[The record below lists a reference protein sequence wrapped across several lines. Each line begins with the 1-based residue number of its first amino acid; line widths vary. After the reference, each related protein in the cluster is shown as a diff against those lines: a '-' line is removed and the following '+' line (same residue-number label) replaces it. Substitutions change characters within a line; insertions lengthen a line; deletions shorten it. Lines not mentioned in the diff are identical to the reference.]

1 VSREVVVKSGLF
13 RYSQKIFVGSHVLHA
28 DEQGD
33 SGGTDFGPNPYELLL
48 AALGA
53 CTSMTVRIY
62 AERKQWP
69 LKSVEVRLAHA
80 TIYAQECATCDTKE
94 GMLDRIERE
103 ITLFGDLSD
112 EQRHRLLEIAER
124 CPVHRTLVSEV
135 QICTRLIADHPPF
148 LSRPSEARNHETE
161 MR

>member
-1 VSREVVVKSGLF
+1 MSRTVVVESGLL
-13 RYSQKIFVGSHVLHA
+13 RYSLKISVGSHVLHA
-28 DEQGD
+28 DEPCD
-33 SGGTDFGPNPYELLL
+33 SGGKDSGPNPYELLL

-69 LKSVEVRLAHA
+69 LKSVEVRLSHA
-80 TIYAQECATCDTKE
+80 KIYAEECATCDTKE

-124 CPVHRTLVSEV
+124 CPVHRTLVSEI
-135 QICTRLIADHPPF
+135 QICTRLIADHPPV
-148 LSRPSEARNHETE
+148 PIAAK
-161 MR
+161 

>member
-1 VSREVVVKSGLF
+1 MSRTVVVKSGLL
-13 RYSQKIFVGSHVLHA
+13 RYSQKISVGSHVLHA
-28 DEQGD
+28 DEPGD
-33 SGGTDFGPNPYELLL
+33 YGGNDFGPNPYELLL

-53 CTSMTVRIY
+53 CTSMTVRMY

-69 LKSVEVRLAHA
+69 LKSVEVRLAHSK
-80 TIYAQECATCDTKE
+80 IYAEECATCDIKE

-135 QICTRLIADHPPF
+135 QIGTRLIADDPPV
-148 LSRPSEARNHETE
+148 PIAAK
-161 MR
+161 

>member
-1 VSREVVVKSGLF
+1 VSRTVVVKSGLL
-13 RYSQKIFVGSHVLHA
+13 RYSQKISVGSHVLQA

-33 SGGTDFGPNPYELLL
+33 SGGNDSGPNPYELLL

-53 CTSMTVRIY
+53 CTSMTVRMY

-69 LKSVEVRLAHA
+69 LKSVEVRLAHSK
-80 TIYAQECATCDTKE
+80 IYAEECATCDTKE

-103 ITLFGDLSD
+103 IALFGDLSD

-135 QICTRLIADHPPF
+135 KISTRLIADHPPV
-148 LSRPSEARNHETE
+148 PIAAK
-161 MR
+161 

>member
-1 VSREVVVKSGLF
+1 MSRTVVVKSGLLL
-13 RYSQKIFVGSHVLHA
+13 RYSQKISVGPHVLHA
-28 DEQGD
+28 DEPRD
-33 SGGTDFGPNPYELLL
+33 SGGSDFGPNPHELLL

-53 CTSMTVRIY
+53 CTSMTVRMY

-69 LKSVEVRLAHA
+69 LKSVEVRLAHSKMHA
-80 TIYAQECATCDTKE
+80 KQCATCDTKD

-103 ITLFGDLSD
+103 IVLFGDLSD

-135 QICTRLIADHPPF
+135 QICTRLIADYPPVS
-148 LSRPSEARNHETE
+148 LAAK
-161 MR
+161 

>member
-80 TIYAQECATCDTKE
+80 KIYAQECATCDTKE

-135 QICTRLIADHPPF
+135 QICTRLIAYHAPVPIAAKCGEK
-148 LSRPSEARNHETE
+148 S
-161 MR
+161 

>member
-1 VSREVVVKSGLF
+1 MSRTVVVKSGLF

-69 LKSVEVRLAHA
+69 LKSVEVRLTHSK
-80 TIYAQECATCDTKE
+80 IYAEECATCDTKE

-135 QICTRLIADHPPF
+135 QICTRLIADHAPVPI
-148 LSRPSEARNHETE
+148 AAK
-161 MR
+161 